1 MFRPLAAFVCIFL
14 LTSCATGELDLPP
27 EVSLADLRPGQV
39 GLFEQ
44 RVGVT
49 LRIRN
54 PNDATLPID
63 GYRFALELNGQ
74 PFASGFSGQ
83 RLTVPRLGEAT
94 TDATAVVS
102 TLDLLRQV
110 MAAPL
115 RGGFDYRLTGT
126 AFVDAAAGRRGVP
139 FEQTGKLDLSA
150 ER

>member
-1 MFRPLAAFVCIFL
+1 MLS
-14 LTSCATGELDLPP
+14 SCATGELDLPP

-54 PNDATLPID
+54 PNDAALPID

-74 PFASGFSGQ
+74 PFASGFSDQ
-83 RLTVPRLGEAT
+83 RLTVPRLGEST

-126 AFVDAAAGRRGVP
+126 AFVDAATGRRGVP
-139 FEQTGKLDLSA
+139 FEQTGKLDLSL